1 MSLALA
7 GGGAVGT
14 SVAAAHWCG
23 STVWCGALEV
33 VPVGVWALTLDVL
46 VLLPVRVWCEAMGSV
61 CTFHS
66 LHPPRPHGWSTPRH
80 PANNRR
86 DWTFSQVALP
96 MSIVFV
102 TQGLV
107 AASFGKWQM
116 SVGPR
121 AAIAV
126 SSLCFGGGMA
136 LGALGLATSNIGLL
150 YAGGRGPWAWAWAV
164 GRGRGPWA
172 WAWAVWVLRASLGAG
187 MAAVPRPQ
195 PHGSGPQG

>member
-1 MSLALA
+1 
-7 GGGAVGT
+7 
-14 SVAAAHWCG
+14 
-23 STVWCGALEV
+23 
-33 VPVGVWALTLDVL
+33 
-46 VLLPVRVWCEAMGSV
+46 
-61 CTFHS
+61 
-66 LHPPRPHGWSTPRH
+66 
-80 PANNRR
+80 
-86 DWTFSQVALP
+86 

-164 GRGRGPWA
+164 
-172 WAWAVWVLRASLGAG
+172 WVLRASLGAG